1 MVRLT
6 IKLLVL
12 GVLLHAG
19 YRIVP
24 VFYTHFQFRDALTEM
39 ATFSNRRTPDEVL
52 DRAATI
58 AKEYH
63 VPLNREDFSVRRE
76 RQFTSIQARYSEK
89 LEYLPRQYYPWEF
102 IVDVEGEP
110 RFGEFTP

>member
-12 GVLLHAG
+12 AVILHAG
-19 YRIVP
+19 FRIVP
-24 VFYTHFQFRDALTEM
+24 PFYTHYQFKDALTEM

-52 DRAATI
+52 DRAAKI
-58 AKEYH
+58 AKDYQ
-63 VPLNREDFSVRRE
+63 VPLSREDFAVRRE
-76 RQFTSIQARYSEK
+76 RQFTSIQARYPAK
-89 LEYLPRQYYPWEF
+89 LEYLPKTFYPWEF
-102 IVDVEGEP
+102 IIDVEGEP